1 MLIATAFFWLPS
13 DSNSVSAQEK
23 GKGKNRGGNQGRI
36 WQPPTWQRP
45 IQARG
50 PKDRHGYR
58 NYGQY
63 RRTQVGNRRYSVTRR
78 PFWQNR
84 NRLTRRMRVDY

>member
-23 GKGKNRGGNQGRI
+23 GKGKNRGGNEGRI
-36 WQPPTWQRP
+36 WQQPTRHRP

-50 PKDRHGYR
+50 RKDTHGYR

-63 RRTQVGNRRYSVTRR
+63 RRTQVGNRRY
-78 PFWQNR
+78 
-84 NRLTRRMRVDY
+84 RLTRRYFWQNGTRLSRYTRVYY